1 MIFRALL
8 LAAVAAMFI
17 SNSAWAGWGFDFEDH
32 PIHVEKQTWKNAIP
46 NIHRGDEFAWM
57 FRTRVREAAKAEPN
71 FANHFVLASFGCD
84 MECQAYLVLASFGC
98 GTECQVYFVV
108 NTKTGEVIRGPV
120 SGWGAEGMRASN
132 LLVVNPIEED
142 YDGDMP
148 DWLETE
154 YYVFDGKEFHLVF
167 SEKPPSSDED
177 ITGSVGNVP
186 LPMPRPAS

>member
-1 MIFRALL
+1 MFFRAL

-17 SNSAWAGWGFDFEDH
+17 ANSAWAGWGFGFEDH
-32 PIHVEKQTWKNAIP
+32 PIHVEKQTWKNAEP

-71 FANHFVLASFGCD
+71 FANHFVLASFGC
-84 MECQAYLVLASFGC
+84 
-98 GTECQVYFVV
+98 GTECQAYFVV

-120 SGWGAEGMRASN
+120 SGWGAEGVRDSN

-142 YDGDMP
+142 YDGEIP

-167 SEKPPSSDED
+167 SEKPPSSDEE
-177 ITGSVGNVP
+177 ITGSVGHVP
-186 LPMPRPAS
+186 LPTPRPGS